1 VKQTAGHWQPDRWP
15 AYFISANMETL
26 RWAQP
31 YCPHLLV
38 AVNELLGPRRDEYVV
53 ELQQFVESGSKVLLD
68 SGVYW
73 LSTQH
78 AEAHGITMDQA
89 LGMAPA
95 DVDGFDEL
103 FTAYVSLAKHLGD
116 SLWGYIEI
124 DQGGRD
130 NKIKTRAK
138 LERMGLRPMPV
149 YHPINDGWDY
159 FDELASK
166 YDRICFGNIVN
177 ADQATRLRLIATA
190 WERRRR
196 FPHLWIHLLGMTPSH
211 VTNAYPM
218 NSCDSSTWIMAVR
231 WGPPH
236 TTVAMTNR
244 DTLGIE
250 FCYEQSSHRDDEDGH
265 RKARALCGYDA
276 QITCRQMVSM
286 LDEQRRELGVDPVAP

>member
-1 VKQTAGHWQPDRWP
+1 MKRTAGRWRAEAWP
-15 AYFISANMETL
+15 TYFVSANMETL
-26 RWAQP
+26 RWAVP
-31 YCPHLLV
+31 FCPHVLV
-38 AVNELLGPRRDEYVV
+38 AVNELLGPRRDAFTS
-53 ELQQFVESGSKVLLD
+53 ELQEWVDGGSSVLLD

-73 LSTQH
+73 LATQH
-78 AEAHGITMDQA
+78 AEAHRLTMDQA
-89 LGMAPA
+89 LSTAPA
-95 DVDGFDEL
+95 DVDGFDDL
-103 FTAYVSLAKHLGD
+103 FSAYVSLAESIGER
-116 SLWGYIEI
+116 LWGYIEI
-124 DQGGRD
+124 DQGGRE

-138 LERMGLRPMPV
+138 LEAMGLRPMPV

-159 FDELASK
+159 FDELAAN

-190 WERRRR
+190 WERRRK

-244 DTLGIE
+244 DTLGLG
-250 FCYEQSSHRDDEDGH
+250 FCYEQSAHRDDEAGH
-265 RKARALCGYDA
+265 RKARALCGYEA
-276 QITCRQMVSM
+276 EITRRQMVSM
-286 LDEQRRELGVDPVAP
+286 LDEQRRELCVDPVAP